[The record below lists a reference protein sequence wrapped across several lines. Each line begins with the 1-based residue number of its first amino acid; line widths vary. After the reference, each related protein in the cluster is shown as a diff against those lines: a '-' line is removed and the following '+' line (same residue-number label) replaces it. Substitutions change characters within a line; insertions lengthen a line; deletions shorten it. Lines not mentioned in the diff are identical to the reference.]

1 VKLIF
6 SDQAWEDY
14 QHWIDHDPTTL
25 ERLNDLIEECRRSP
39 FKGRGKPE
47 PLKEDLKGWWSRRIT
62 REDRL
67 VYRLSGKGA
76 DQTFEIAQCRFHY

>member
-14 QHWIDHDPTTL
+14 QHWISHNPVTL
-25 ERLNDLIEECRRSP
+25 ERLNELIEECRRSP

-62 REDRL
+62 HEDRL
-67 VYRLSGKGA
+67 VYRVSGKSA
-76 DQTFEIAQCRFHY
+76 DQALESAQCRFHY